1 MIMVLIVIGVIV
13 MEEHNYYI
21 YCYTNTINNKKYI
34 GQTKQP
40 KEIRSGVN
48 GWKYQRCPRFWSA
61 IQKYGWD
68 NFSYTVLKTDL
79 TLDEANY
86 WEQYYI
92 SIYHTWVDDPLCQ
105 GYNLSKG
112 GFNTVHSQETIEKMR
127 ESHKKENLSKETLK
141 KMSDSAK
148 KRYIEHPE
156 LKEKTRQ
163 LNLGKKL
170 SEEQRKKMSDSQKK
184 RFQNPEERKKRSELN
199 KKKVRC
205 IELNTIYDS
214 IQEAAKAVGLSSGC
228 DIGRVCNGKGSRKT
242 AGGYH
247 WEFVNKG
254 VTK

>member
-1 MIMVLIVIGVIV
+1 MVLIAIGVIV

-34 GQTKQP
+34 GQTKQS

-48 GWKYQRCPRFWSA
+48 GWKYQGCPRFWSA

-68 NFSYTVLKTDL
+68 NFSYTVLKTNL

-92 SIYHTWVDDPLCQ
+92 SIYHTWIDDPLCQ

-112 GFNTVHSQETIEKMR
+112 GFNKVHTQETIEKMR

-141 KMSDSAK
+141 RMSDSAK
-148 KRYIEHPE
+148 KKYIEHPE
-156 LKEKTRQ
+156 LKEKIKQ

-184 RFQNPEERKKRSELN
+184 RFQNPEERKKRSELS

-214 IQEAAKAVGLSSGC
+214 IQEAAKAVGLASGG
-228 DIGRVCNGKGSRKT
+228 DIGRVCNKKGSRKT

-247 WEFVNKG
+247 WEFVNKE